1 MAGPDFMV
9 ELDLGGGIVVPF
21 SLTEE
26 EIARSKNAEVQAFA
40 ATGDRKGLRSAGLE
54 IVRRAV
60 GRNRDA
66 PIVIVVDEEAWV
78 VPTTSI
84 RAARFR
90 DPTIRQGE
98 RAFGFTADRLLEG
111 S

>member
-1 MAGPDFMV
+1 MAGPDFKI
-9 ELDLGGGIVVPF
+9 ELDLGGGVVVPF
-21 SLTEE
+21 TISEE
-26 EIARSKNAEVQAFA
+26 EIAKSKNPAVQAHIGA
-40 ATGDRKGLRSAGLE
+40 GDRKGLRSAGLE

-60 GRNRDA
+60 SRNRET
-66 PIVIVVDEEAWV
+66 PIVVIVDEEAWV

-90 DPTIRQGE
+90 DPSIQRGE

-111 S
+111 T

>member
-1 MAGPDFMV
+1 MPGPDFKV

-21 SLTEE
+21 TLSEE
-26 EIARSKNAEVQAFA
+26 EIARSKNPAVQAHVGA
-40 ATGDRKGLRSAGLE
+40 GDRKGLRSAGLE

-60 GRNRDA
+60 GRNREE
-66 PIVIVVDEEAWV
+66 PLVVIVDEEAWI

-90 DPTIRQGE
+90 DPTIAQGE

>member
-1 MAGPDFMV
+1 MAGPDFKI

-26 EIARSKNAEVQAFA
+26 EIARSKNSEVQAFVA
-40 ATGDRKGLRSAGLE
+40 SGDRKGLRSGGLE

-60 GRNRDA
+60 GRNRDS
-66 PIVIVVDEEAWV
+66 PLVVVVDEEAWV
-78 VPTTSI
+78 VPASSI

-90 DPTIRQGE
+90 DPTIERGE